1 MNWRSQCGFGIGDW
15 GSGMSPCTHHAAQ
28 PMEPRPKAREE
39 ETGCGSAKLITY
51 PFSLASEDGGS
62 ESYQLPTTCAKI
74 CGGLGLYVC
83 IYILS

>member
-39 ETGCGSAKLITY
+39 ETGCGSAELITY
-51 PFSLASEDGGS
+51 PFSLASDDSGS
-62 ESYQLPTTCAKI
+62 DSYLLPAPRFA
-74 CGGLGLYVC
+74 GVLEFRVC
-83 IYILS
+83 VYIHLS